1 MNSVQ
6 VLTDLG
12 QSIWLDYVSRS
23 LITSG
28 RLQSLLE
35 IGVRGM
41 TSNPTIFEKAIAGSE
56 DYDETIVQLAQSGKS
71 TNEIY
76 SALTIT
82 DIQDAADQLRPIYDK
97 SNGGDGY
104 ISLEVNPR
112 LAHDSASTI
121 TEAEQIWAL
130 VDRPN
135 LMIKIP
141 ATKEGLGAITQTIAA
156 GINVNVTLIFSIDRY
171 SGVLDAYISGLEKRL
186 TSGHSI
192 VRIASVASFFISRL
206 DSKVDAQLA
215 DLADKDPTKAL
226 LAKELQG
233 RAAVANARLA
243 YSHFLNTIKN
253 ERYSALQS
261 RGALLQRPLWASTS
275 TKNPS
280 YPDIK
285 YVQELIIP
293 DTVNTLPPSTLEA
306 FLDHGRPEISF
317 DNDVSAEIQVIESL
331 RDLGIDMK
339 SVTRELEQEGVAA
352 FANSFESLIKSID
365 SKRADILS

>member
-226 LAKELQG
+226 LAK
-233 RAAVANARLA
+233 
-243 YSHFLNTIKN
+243 
-253 ERYSALQS
+253 
-261 RGALLQRPLWASTS
+261 
-275 TKNPS
+275 
-280 YPDIK
+280 
-285 YVQELIIP
+285 
-293 DTVNTLPPSTLEA
+293 
-306 FLDHGRPEISF
+306 
-317 DNDVSAEIQVIESL
+317 
-331 RDLGIDMK
+331 
-339 SVTRELEQEGVAA
+339 
-352 FANSFESLIKSID
+352 
-365 SKRADILS
+365 